1 MTKNLDLF
9 RQHFI
14 HASSWT
20 ERKDGVPLYL
30 LDNLTGSEL
39 ELAEKAMIDHISSGD
54 PWAIEGLG
62 YIKST
67 LALPTLY
74 KLLPKSRKA
83 TKLRIAHAI
92 YRICGDIS
100 MTDLVLKEV
109 PSIKTQPELI
119 EVLYMLPEFKDERVN
134 LLLQGYREHKEY
146 LIAYNATRALGLP
159 TDEVVTRFRQP
170 KPKQEF
176 WKKFLG

>member
-1 MTKNLDLF
+1 
-9 RQHFI
+9 
-14 HASSWT
+14 
-20 ERKDGVPLYL
+20 
-30 LDNLTGSEL
+30 
-39 ELAEKAMIDHISSGD
+39 
-54 PWAIEGLG
+54 
-62 YIKST
+62 
-67 LALPTLY
+67 
-74 KLLPKSRKA
+74 
-83 TKLRIAHAI
+83 
-92 YRICGDIS
+92 

-146 LIAYNATRALGLP
+146 LITYNATRTLGLP